1 MSQIVIKGKNRLKGT
16 LSVNGAKNSALP
28 ILAGTLI
35 ESGVY
40 DIDNV
45 PDLKDIKTM
54 IKLLETFGLI
64 VEKTGN
70 HAFKITN
77 NGLKDIEAPYELVK
91 EMRASFV
98 VMGPLLANLRK
109 AKVSLPGG
117 CAIGTRPI
125 DFHLAGFEKL
135 GCKIILD
142 HGFVTAQAD
151 ELVGTRIK
159 LPFPSVG
166 ATQNI
171 LMASAKAKGET
182 VIINSAREPEIDD
195 LCNFLN
201 KMGAKITGIGTS
213 ELVVVG
219 VEKLTPCQHSII
231 PDRIEAGTFIIASAI
246 TEGELEIEGVV
257 MEHLGGFVKKLEKMG
272 VEFEF
277 NNNKLKVKADL
288 QKLKSVKISTEPYPG
303 FPTDLQAQTMV
314 LLSLINGKSELKE
327 TIFENRF
334 MHVLELDRMGANIK
348 LDGNKAKIY
357 GPVDFVG
364 TEVSATDLRA
374 GAALV
379 LSGLVAENTTV
390 INEIGHIERGY
401 ENLVERLKSVGAEI
415 KKHTVIPTEVEGS
428 L

>member
-1 MSQIVIKGKNRLKGT
+1 MSKIVIQGKKPLKGL

-28 ILAGTLI
+28 ILAATLI
-35 ESGVY
+35 AEGEY
-40 DIDNV
+40 IIENV
-45 PDLKDIKTM
+45 PNLKDIRTM
-54 IKLLETFGLI
+54 VKLLERFGLEI
-64 VEKTGN
+64 EKTGK
-70 HAFKITN
+70 HSYKITN
-77 NGLKDIEAPYELVK
+77 KGVKDIEAPYELVK

-98 VMGPLLANLRK
+98 VMGPLLANLKK

-142 HGFVTAQAD
+142 HGFVSAEAE
-151 ELVGTRIK
+151 ELVSSRIK

-171 LMASAKAKGET
+171 LMASVKAKGET
-182 VIINSAREPEIDD
+182 VILNAAREPEIDD

-201 KMGAKITGIGTS
+201 KMGAKISGIGSS
-213 ELVVVG
+213 ELVVNG
-219 VEKLTPCQHSII
+219 VEKLTPCKHSII
-231 PDRIEAGTFIIASAI
+231 PDRIEAGTFIIASVI
-246 TEGELEIEGVV
+246 VGGDLEIEGVV
-257 MEHLGGFVKKLEKMG
+257 EDHLKGFIKKLEKMG

-277 NNNKLKVKADL
+277 NNNKLKVKVDL
-288 QKLKSVKISTEPYPG
+288 QKLKPVKISTEPYPG

-314 LLSLINGKSELKE
+314 LLGLINGKSELKE

-334 MHVLELDRMGANIK
+334 MHVLELNRMGANIK

-357 GPVDFVG
+357 GPASFVG
-364 TEVSATDLRA
+364 AEVSATDLRA

-379 LSGLVAENTTV
+379 LTGLVAENTTT
-390 INEIGHIERGY
+390 INEIQHIERGY
-401 ENLVERLKSVGAEI
+401 EDLVERLQGVGASI
-415 KKHTVIPTEVEGS
+415 NIV
-428 L
+428 

>member
-1 MSQIVIKGKNRLKGT
+1 MNKIVIQGKKSLKGV

-28 ILAGTLI
+28 ILAATLI
-35 ESGVY
+35 AEGEY
-40 DIDNV
+40 IIENV
-45 PDLKDIKTM
+45 PNLKDIRTM
-54 IKLLETFGLI
+54 VRLLERFGLEI
-64 VEKTGN
+64 EKTGK
-70 HAFKITN
+70 HSYKITN
-77 NGLKDIEAPYELVK
+77 KGVKDIEAPYELVK

-98 VMGPLLANLRK
+98 VMGPLLANLKK

-142 HGFVTAQAD
+142 HGFVSAEAE
-151 ELVGTRIK
+151 ELVSSRIK

-171 LMASAKAKGET
+171 LMASVKAKGET
-182 VIINSAREPEIDD
+182 VILNAAREPEIDD

-201 KMGAKITGIGTS
+201 KMGAKISGIGSS
-213 ELVVVG
+213 ELVVNG
-219 VEKLTPCQHSII
+219 VEKLTPCKHSII
-231 PDRIEAGTFIIASAI
+231 PDRIEAGTFIIASVI
-246 TEGELEIEGVV
+246 VGGDLEIEGVV
-257 MEHLGGFVKKLEKMG
+257 EDHLKGFIKKLEKMG

-277 NNNKLKVKADL
+277 NNNKLKVKVDL
-288 QKLKSVKISTEPYPG
+288 QKLKPVKISTEPYPG

-314 LLSLINGKSELKE
+314 LLGLINGKSELKE

-334 MHVLELDRMGANIK
+334 MHVLELNRMGANIK

-357 GPVDFVG
+357 GPASFVG
-364 TEVSATDLRA
+364 AEVSATDLRA

-379 LSGLVAENTTV
+379 LTGLVAENTTT
-390 INEIGHIERGY
+390 INEIQHIERGY
-401 ENLVERLKSVGAEI
+401 EDLVERLQGVGASI
-415 KKHTVIPTEVEGS
+415 NIV
-428 L
+428 